1 MSSFKN
7 EQKLEDMVDIMLSLQ
22 RYCPTVSTEEE
33 VEVLGIKEP
42 VQVTLDQFHGIILG
56 TVKNKVVAT

>member
-1 MSSFKN
+1 
-7 EQKLEDMVDIMLSLQ
+7 MLSLQ

-42 VQVTLDQFHGIILG
+42 VQVTLDR

>member
-1 MSSFKN
+1 M
-7 EQKLEDMVDIMLSLQ
+7 DIMLSLQ

-56 TVKNKVVAT
+56 IVKNKVVPKTVH